1 MINVYKDRV
10 AEHGINDPREY
21 RAIRKLVKRFLL
33 KNVQSISFETYEH
46 NQSQRI
52 TSKNVSQLIFN
63 LAEQKAKED
72 GEELGI
78 LKQAAEILRKR
89 TLLHKKNHS
98 VIFNGCSKANDSNVP
113 DILSFFYQWLL
124 AGNRKL
130 GDKIDTQVAIL
141 ANTMSQHTL
150 FNVKTNRQAT
160 YNLTEGDIRS
170 RHTYTPIHQI
180 CLGLSL
186 RHSDRNNVVL
196 GMLSAPN
203 YGYSI
208 TPRQCLKWETTIANA
223 VIKNIQLNNDVYIP
237 PGMAR
242 DAIPMFHLEDTPD
255 GKNTAH
261 YLILSIFQRKQN
273 CSGNY
278 SPELD
283 QHRTSL
289 KLLENSF
296 GVLLP
301 HDKSVKGMSKRTEGA
316 SDFNVRNVNTKEET
330 IQHWLIIRSL
340 ENLLRDNSASFTH
353 YQQEEH
359 KPYSHTAEC
368 NIRGHES

>member
-1 MINVYKDRV
+1 MNTTIIENNYTEGDHSKILTSTPDVLNDANFTVLQHLILLDLSKGVEHAISDNQVLTIRNVIDVYKDRL

-89 TLLHKKNHS
+89 TLLHKKNHP
-98 VIFNGCSKANDSNVP
+98 VIFNGCSKVNDSNVP

-130 GDKIDTQVAIL
+130 GDKIDTQVAIF

-150 FNVKTNRQAT
+150 FNIKTDRQTT
-160 YNLTEGDIRS
+160 YNLTKGDIRS

-203 YGYSI
+203 YVYSI
-208 TPRQCLKWETTIANA
+208 TPRQCLKWETSIANA

-237 PGMAR
+237 PGMAKYV
-242 DAIPMFHLEDTPD
+242 IPCF
-255 GKNTAH
+255 
-261 YLILSIFQRKQN
+261 I
-273 CSGNY
+273 
-278 SPELD
+278 
-283 QHRTSL
+283 
-289 KLLENSF
+289 
-296 GVLLP
+296 
-301 HDKSVKGMSKRTEGA
+301 
-316 SDFNVRNVNTKEET
+316 
-330 IQHWLIIRSL
+330 LII
-340 ENLLRDNSASFTH
+340 
-353 YQQEEH
+353 
-359 KPYSHTAEC
+359 
-368 NIRGHES
+368 